1 MKSGLK
7 EARSLKVS
15 CFAIKLQQN
24 CLDQAFLCSISLNR
38 GCTLPSECSI
48 FEDLETRVVLYRR
61 SARNGP
67 QEDRNGLR
75 RISKIFADWQ
85 NILRLA
91 KFS

>member
-1 MKSGLK
+1 MKSLQKSYGYIGK
-7 EARSLKVS
+7 ENAFRSTDKMG
-15 CFAIKLQQN
+15 
-24 CLDQAFLCSISLNR
+24 R

-48 FEDLETRVVLYRR
+48 SEDLETRVVLYRR
-61 SARNGP
+61 GARNSP